1 MITQGPSDGSDLAKA
16 AYDTLAS
23 SYDDFAHRY
32 QYERWTQR
40 LLDKAEEAGLE
51 GGRLLDVACGTGLSF
66 LPMLDRGF
74 SVTGCDISEA
84 MVTQARSKV
93 GDRAELVVAD
103 MCSLPDFGEF
113 DLVWSLNDS
122 FNYLLSPRDLEEA
135 LAGFGRNL
143 APDGIALFDVNTP
156 VTYRSFF
163 SDETV
168 VERNGKRMVWR
179 GKSHPDTIHPGDV
192 HEAELEVVGQ
202 PDSVRVHRQ
211 RHYPEGEV
219 VNAIEAAGMNC
230 VGVFGELDG
239 VLHPGLDEE
248 THGKAVYLC
257 RR

>member
-1 MITQGPSDGSDLAKA
+1 MITQGPPDGSDLAKA
-16 AYDTLAS
+16 AYDAFAS

-51 GGRLLDVACGTGLSF
+51 GRRLLDVACGTGLSF

-74 SVTGCDISEA
+74 TVTACDISEA
-84 MVTQARSKV
+84 MVMQARAKV
-93 GDRAELVVAD
+93 GDRAKLAVAD
-103 MCSLPDFGEF
+103 MRSLPDFGEF
-113 DLVWSLNDS
+113 DLVWSLNDAL
-122 FNYLLSPRDLEEA
+122 NYLLSPLDLEAA

-163 SDETV
+163 SDETM
-168 VERNGKRMVWR
+168 VERNGRRMTWR
-179 GKSHPDTIHPGDV
+179 GKSHPDTIHPGDF
-192 HEAELEVVGQ
+192 HEAEFEIAGQ
-202 PDSVRVHRQ
+202 PDSARVHRQ

-219 VNAIEAAGMNC
+219 LDAVEAAGMSC
-230 VGVFGELDG
+230 VGVFGELEG
-239 VLHPGLDEE
+239 VLNPGLDEE
-248 THGKAVYLC
+248 IHSKAVYLC